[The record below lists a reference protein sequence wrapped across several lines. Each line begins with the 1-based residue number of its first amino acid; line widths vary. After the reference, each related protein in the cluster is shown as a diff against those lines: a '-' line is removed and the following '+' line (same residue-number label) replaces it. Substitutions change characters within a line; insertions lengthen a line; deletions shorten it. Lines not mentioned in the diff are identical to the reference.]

1 MSMGERS
8 PAAGGL
14 TISAV
19 AARTGVSAPVLR
31 AWERRFGFPRPE
43 RLAGGHRR
51 YPETD
56 VEAIDRVV
64 EARRAGRSLKSAI
77 DLARPGASPAVDH
90 SIYAGLRRA
99 ADLPAQVITRRTM
112 LALSRAIEEEAC
124 ACAERPHLVA
134 AFQTQRALDVAR
146 PRWRDLLRTAESA
159 IIFADLPRTAR
170 RGNTLQVA
178 IPSDDPLR
186 REWAVVCDAPT
197 AAAVLAGWERP
208 DGRFEA
214 VWSVD
219 AEAVRHASEVGR
231 ALAARLAPRLA
242 RPEDLPP
249 LGPAADATAT
259 LRRATAVTTRAIARL
274 DESAQRTSAL

>member
-1 MSMGERS
+1 MKRS
-8 PAAGGL
+8 SSVDGGL

-19 AARTGVSAPVLR
+19 AARTGVSVPVLR

-51 YPETD
+51 YPEAE

-64 EARRAGRSLKSAI
+64 EARRAGRSLEGAI
-77 DLARPGASPAVDH
+77 DLARRGASPVVDH
-90 SIYAGLRRA
+90 SIFAGLRHA
-99 ADLPAQVITRRTM
+99 ADLPTQVITRRAM

-124 ACAERPHLVA
+124 ACADRPHLVA
-134 AFQTQRALDVAR
+134 AFQTQGALDAAR

-170 RGNTLQVA
+170 RGTTLQVA

-219 AEAVRHASEVGR
+219 AESVRHASEVGR
-231 ALAARLAPRLA
+231 ALAAALRPAGPRRA
-242 RPEDLPP
+242 
-249 LGPAADATAT
+249 PAAPGP
-259 LRRATAVTTRAIARL
+259 
-274 DESAQRTSAL
+274 SA